1 MKSPLVVQKEF
12 NTVASYWLRELDRYT
27 EEQFSY
33 SPELDSWS
41 IGQVYEH
48 LTTGTFRF
56 HLNHINNCLKG
67 KSGGGNKTFPGRIV
81 FFLGSIPKRKIKVP
95 PSPEY
100 TPKQP
105 VGVASVRG
113 NLIKLIEE
121 MKALI
126 PSLETSDRNQK
137 SRHPF
142 LGALNAEEWYRLI
155 EMHFRHH
162 LQQKERLD
170 KSLGLNS

>member
-1 MKSPLVVQKEF
+1 MKPPQAVQKEF

-27 EEQFSY
+27 EKQFS
-33 SPELDSWS
+33 STLKPDSWS

-56 HLNHINNCLKG
+56 HFHHLHKCLNRKG
-67 KSGGGNKTFPGRIV
+67 EMGSKTFAGKIIYFV
-81 FFLGSIPKRKIKVP
+81 GSIPKRKIKVP

-105 VGVASVRG
+105 VGVASVRD

-121 MKALI
+121 MKTLV
-126 PSLETSDRNQK
+126 PNLETSDRDQK

-142 LGALNAEEWYRLI
+142 LGALNAEEWYQLI

-170 KSLGLNS
+170 KSLGVNQ